1 MREAKARSMEMI
13 SSAEA
18 KSKELRRVASE
29 FVDDLMKKA
38 EFSLNESLKS
48 IKSAHTAFTSAGSSV
63 KPVQQQPQRRPQQ
76 PQEQTAKQMKPEMIN
91 PKERS

>member
-1 MREAKARSMEMI
+1 MARSKSAEMI

-29 FVDDLMKKA
+29 YVDDLMKKA

-63 KPVQQQPQRRPQQ
+63 RPVQQQRRPQPPQ
-76 PQEQTAKQMKPEMIN
+76 QEQVAQPRKAEPANQ
-91 PKERS
+91 KERS